1 MCIIF
6 QVLCNDLANGL
17 AGHKAPVRGIQE
29 KIKNGRRSAWVF
41 QSLSLNPRNYRLG
54 KFLGMNNLLPGHI
67 GYPSL
72 WGRNNYFLQL
82 QISALSART
91 QNEVK
96 IIFIELFN
104 NPTRALVC
112 AELLCKGG
120 CNRQLLSWLICWK
133 SNWLPS
139 HNGVTPRM
147 GHPNLARLSDWLLV
161 LPIFIHEW
169 RLWQE
174 NQRAQ
179 YLRLRVSFFKPS
191 VCCGLKRSKPPRPE
205 HLDAEL
211 LLQRPAKAVLHLRAF
226 IGMVSASRPTATCLI

>member
-147 GHPNLARLSDWLLV
+147 GHPSLRLASCVAYLHSRMASLAGESASPVPKIARLFFQAFGL
-161 LPIFIHEW
+161 
-169 RLWQE
+169 
-174 NQRAQ
+174 
-179 YLRLRVSFFKPS
+179 LRVKA
-191 VCCGLKRSKPPRPE
+191 LKT
-205 HLDAEL
+205 
-211 LLQRPAKAVLHLRAF
+211 PAART
-226 IGMVSASRPTATCLI
+226 P